1 MPGVSRVTYNSYGIS
16 KKQYKKMKEMC
27 KEGKYIEE
35 IKKAAG
41 RTNRDIAEYLIK
53 SVTEGKSYDTL
64 EFDNKLGR
72 IPCGRTD
79 FYAFRRL
86 FYFYLKQEL
95 NNVSKMDEPRDRV
108 PGG

>member
-16 KKQYKKMKEMC
+16 KKQYKSMKEMC
-27 KEGKYIEE
+27 RSGKNIDM
-35 IKKAAG
+35 IKRAAD
-41 RTNRDIAEYLIK
+41 RTNRDIAAYLIK

-64 EFDNKLGR
+64 EFDQRLGR

-95 NNVSKMDEPRDRV
+95 NH
-108 PGG
+108 G